1 MVAGDVIK
9 TFKFRKERLTLK
21 TNTGCDKGY
30 VLYYDTDGY
39 APATQTIVKADL
51 TKTWKFYVATD
62 KDVVAPIDGS
72 HAIASVLAEGII
84 EISKVVGPLK
94 KGQRVGV
101 TSTAGKVGALVKPD
115 ACVSYVEAALQANL
129 DALSYEVGEV
139 LVDAASGD
147 DAVKVILK
155 H

>member
-9 TFKFRKERLTLK
+9 TFRFRKETLTLK
-21 TNTGCDKGY
+21 TMTGCTKGY
-30 VLYYDTDGY
+30 VLYYDTDGFNH
-39 APATQTIVKADL
+39 ATQTLVKSDL
-51 TKTWKFYVATD
+51 TKTWKFYVATAT
-62 KDVVAPIDGS
+62 VVAPESGQS
-72 HAIASVLAEGII
+72 IADALAEGVI
-84 EISKVVGPLK
+84 EISKVVGALK

-101 TSTAGKVGALVKPD
+101 TATAGKVGALVKPD